1 VLWLP
6 FAEGSGNTTKDY
18 SGWGNDGVLY
28 NFTDTSAGYGDTSTS
43 GWVTHGR
50 PNYANP
56 LPGKAG
62 QGYVFKGID
71 DYIMIEW
78 Q

>member
-1 VLWLP
+1 MIIRALGNHGNLTN
-6 FAEGSGNTTKDY
+6 FADVSMG
-18 SGWGNDGVLY
+18 
-28 NFTDTSAGYGDTSTS
+28 AGDTSTS

-56 LPGKAG
+56 TPGKAG
-62 QGYVFKGID
+62 QGYMFKGVD